1 MPGHSYAGLYYP
13 FSHFRN
19 DNWLKLSALYWDRMG
34 RIVPERYEP
43 DDSQVVQ
50 ELGGFVER
58 VPPEWVRP
66 EFAVNL
72 RDFFQRRG
80 PELRER
86 YDVSRRQSW
95 EGVPIWHRPPAAADP
110 PGVDPRLSYVFFEKL
125 TEELRATLVD
135 SRLAIFDDQNPRWIG
150 MHPRLADVYM
160 TALADQLA
168 AERAMYPLTDE
179 TVDHLAIGSGNIDAV
194 ARALLPDAGVTESH
208 EGDTE
213 ALAACIAIEAL
224 VPKALSNVPVA
235 KILAFREKYPEERHK
250 FQRRMHE
257 FLDMRRWLSE
267 ADSRSV
273 VEQRLN
279 DEFTRQ
285 LKPELATLREKL
297 RDVDIETVTGVL
309 SAKAEVPG
317 LAVSA
322 AAALGLLSA
331 PAAGAT
337 GAAFAVVPIRRSRQK
352 DQREVRRAPL
362 AFLLR
367 VDEELQPYQVAGWIN
382 TKASELKFIRE

>member
-194 ARALLPDAGVTESH
+194 ARALLPEAGVTESH

-224 VPKALSNVPVA
+224 VPKALNNVPVA

-267 ADSRSV
+267 ADNRSV

-322 AAALGLLSA
+322 AAALGLLSV
-331 PAAGAT
+331 PAAGAA
-337 GAAFAVVPIRRSRQK
+337 GAAIAPVPILRSRQK

-367 VDEELQPYQVAGWIN
+367 ADEELLPHQVAGWIC